1 MHTIS
6 LKNWTAKRSGPCMV
20 VKGADSRTGAP
31 VKLTGIVSVECR
43 AGVTTIAVDS
53 EGTGHLLLA

>member
-1 MHTIS
+1 MHAIS
-6 LKNWTAKRSGPCMV
+6 LMNWTAKRSGPCMV
-20 VKGADSRTGAP
+20 VKGTDSRTGTP
-31 VKLTGIVSVECR
+31 VKLTGIVSIEGG